1 MVPFS
6 LFLVIY
12 GNKGNTVITR
22 LHESRDFVR
31 TCFAFKNENFV
42 YENLFEYHRNSRW
55 MERIIIICLIK
66 ILLVPLPIEFV
77 RNWFWI
83 YLKKNV
89 SFCTY
94 KGMIWSYISLD
105 VIEIFIMLRRD
116 GGQRRQYVKG
126 YVKGED
132 VRRGFMN
139 KKKETGTNA
148 MHRRF
153 VDRATIFIMGCRV
166 ICKHKI
172 TSRIAYTG
180 PYCSR
185 WLASISFEQLLE
197 VENLSKWNI

>member
-1 MVPFS
+1 M
-6 LFLVIY
+6 
-12 GNKGNTVITR
+12 ITR
-22 LHESRDFVR
+22 LHESRDFLR
-31 TCFAFKNENFV
+31 TCFAFKKMKI
-42 YENLFEYHRNSRW
+42 LCMKISLSRSSRW
-55 MERIIIICLIK
+55 MERIIILLDQDSLCSSANRIRQKLILNIFRK
-66 ILLVPLPIEFV
+66 KRFV
-77 RNWFWI
+77 L
-83 YLKKNV
+83 YLQRDEMELYFSRCYWDFHNV
-89 SFCTY
+89 KAGWWPTAP
-94 KGMIWSYISLD
+94 
-105 VIEIFIMLRRD
+105 R
-116 GGQRRQYVKG
+116 

-172 TSRIAYTG
+172 TSRIACTR

-185 WLASISFEQLLE
+185 WLVSISFEHLLG